1 MLASVPLIPKFA
13 SEVTA
18 MVCELRNRDT
28 SLANDTQSVMVREIS
43 EPAVSRPNCSSFFLL
58 VIGALALALPLSAC
72 GRKGGLD
79 PPPGGS
85 RLESGAVRTPVTRRG
100 VEAPPEK
107 APEYDEDGRPI
118 APTGQKKKLPA
129 DWLID

>member
-1 MLASVPLIPKFA
+1 
-13 SEVTA
+13 

-43 EPAVSRPNCSSFFLL
+43 EPAVSRPNRSSFFLA

-72 GRKGGLD
+72 GRKGALD

-85 RLESGAVRTPVTRRG
+85 QLEAGAVRTPVTRRG
-100 VEAPPEK
+100 AEPQREK
-107 APEYDEDGRPI
+107 PAEYDENGRPV
-118 APTGQKKKLPA
+118 APVGTRKKLPA

>member
-1 MLASVPLIPKFA
+1 MINV
-13 SEVTA
+13 VG
-18 MVCELRNRDT
+18 T
-28 SLANDTQSVMVREIS
+28 SLANDTHSDMLREMS
-43 EPAVSRPNCSSFFLL
+43 EPAVSRPNLSSFSL
-58 VIGALALALPLSAC
+58 VLIGALALALPLSGC

-85 RLESGAVRTPVTRRG
+85 QLEAGAVRTPVTRRG
-100 VEAPPEK
+100 APVTPEK

-118 APTGQKKKLPA
+118 APTGPRKKLPA

>member
-1 MLASVPLIPKFA
+1 
-13 SEVTA
+13 

-43 EPAVSRPNCSSFFLL
+43 EPAVSRPNRSSFLL
-58 VIGALALALPLSAC
+58 TVIGALALALPLSAC
-72 GRKGGLD
+72 GRKGPLD

-85 RLESGAVRTPVTRRG
+85 RLESGAVRTPVSRRG
-100 VEAPPEK
+100 VEA
-107 APEYDEDGRPI
+107 APQRPQEYDEDGRPI
-118 APTGQKKKLPA
+118 IPPGQRKKLPA

>member
-18 MVCELRNRDT
+18 MVCELRNQRDT

-43 EPAVSRPNCSSFFLL
+43 EPAVSRPNRSSFLL
-58 VIGALALALPLSAC
+58 AAIGALALALPLSAC

-85 RLESGAVRTPVTRRG
+85 QLEAGTVKTPVTRRG
-100 VEAPPEK
+100 AEA
-107 APEYDEDGRPI
+107 APV
-118 APTGQKKKLPA
+118 K
-129 DWLID
+129 